1 MQEVLAKQKS
11 LILVGETL
19 LLSTIRFDFNIRH
32 PYEPL
37 KLALKNLGI
46 SQKEV
51 RQDAMSIVND
61 T

>member
-19 LLSTIRFDFNIRH
+19 LLSTIRFDFNILH
-32 PYEPL
+32 PHEPL
-37 KLALKNLGI
+37 KLALNNLGI

-51 RQDAMSIVND
+51 RQGAMSIVND